1 MKTTPSLTTRLLAT
15 CVAVVVIFS
24 ACKKQD
30 NSAGTSGQEE
40 FAAVT
45 AETDATAEA
54 VFDDAF
60 NNAMGVNT
68 EVGIGGTGIF
78 GRVNVSS
85 TTDASTGRLTGVDST
100 SCYAVTIIQL
110 NTATRFPLQITIDFG
125 AGCTDRNG
133 RTRKGKIIIIYTG
146 RLINPGNSATLTFD
160 GYYLDDIKVEG
171 TQKITNTGTIDK
183 KSYTTLV
190 INAKLSRPNNNTCE
204 WNSEKTISQT
214 DGMLTPSLAIDDI
227 FAISGQANGSVQK
240 DGKYFQWSTIT
251 TTPLTKRFACRWI
264 SKGTITL
271 QKGNA
276 AVAVLDYGP
285 GTCDN
290 KAIFS
295 VNNVDHEITLH

>member
-15 CVAVVVIFS
+15 CVAVVAIFS
-24 ACKKQD
+24 ACKKQE
-30 NSAGTSGQEE
+30 NAAGTSGQEE

-45 AETDATAEA
+45 AQTDASAEA

-85 TTDASTGRLTGVDST
+85 TSDGSTNRLTGVDST
-100 SCYAVTIIQL
+100 TCYALTVTQL
-110 NTATRFPLQITIDFG
+110 STSTRFPLQITLDFG

-133 RTRKGKIIIIYTG
+133 RTRKGKIIMVYTG
-146 RLINPGNSATLTFD
+146 RLINPGNSVTLTFD
-160 GYYLDDIKVEG
+160 GYSIDDIKVEG
-171 TQKITNTGTIDK
+171 TQKITNTGTPDK
-183 KSYTTLV
+183 KSYTILV
-190 INAKLSRPNNNTCE
+190 INAKLSKLNSICE
-204 WNSEKTISQT
+204 WNSEKTVSQT
-214 DGMLTPSLAIDDI
+214 DGMLTPSLAIDDV

-240 DGKYFQWSTIT
+240 DGKYFQWSTNI
-251 TTPLTKRFACRWI
+251 TTPLTKRYACRWI
-264 SKGTITL
+264 SRGIIAL

>member
-1 MKTTPSLTTRLLAT
+1 MKTTPSLISRLLAT

-24 ACKKQD
+24 ACKKQE

-40 FAAVT
+40 FAAAT
-45 AETDATAEA
+45 AETEATAES

-68 EVGIGGTGIF
+68 EVGIGGTGVF
-78 GRVNVSS
+78 GRQNVS
-85 TTDASTGRLTGVDST
+85 TTSNGRLTGVDST
-100 SCYAVTIIQL
+100 TCYSVAITQL
-110 NTATRFPLQITIDFG
+110 STATRFPLQITIDFG

-133 RTRKGKIIIIYTG
+133 RIRKGKIIIVYTG
-146 RLINPGNSATLTFD
+146 RLINPGNSASLTFD
-160 GYYLDDIKVEG
+160 GYYVDDIKVEG
-171 TQKITNTGTIDK
+171 TQKITNIGTVDK
-183 KSYTTLV
+183 KSYNILV
-190 INAKLSRPNNNTCE
+190 VNAKLSQSNGNTCQ

-214 DGMLTPSLAIDDI
+214 DGMLTPALAIDDA
-227 FAISGQANGSVQK
+227 FAITGAASGSVQK
-240 DGKYFQWSTIT
+240 GDKYFQWSTII
-251 TTPLTKRFACRWI
+251 TTPLTKRYACRWI

-271 QKGNA
+271 NKGNA

-290 KAIFS
+290 RAIFS

>member
-1 MKTTPSLTTRLLAT
+1 MKTAPSLTTRLLAT

-24 ACKKQD
+24 ACKKQE
-30 NSAGTSGQEE
+30 NSAGTAGQEE
-40 FAAVT
+40 FAAIT

-85 TTDASTGRLTGVDST
+85 TTNESSSRLAGVDST
-100 SCYAVTIIQL
+100 TCYVVTITQL
-110 NTATRFPLQITIDFG
+110 STATRFPLQITIDFG
-125 AGCTDRNG
+125 AGCTDRFG
-133 RTRKGKIIIIYTG
+133 RTRKGKIIVVYTG

-160 GYYLDDIKVEG
+160 GYYIDDIKVEG
-171 TQKITNTGTIDK
+171 TQKITNTGTVDK

-190 INAKLSRPNNNTCE
+190 INAKLSRSNGDVCQ
-204 WNSEKTISQT
+204 WNSEKTVSQT
-214 DGMLTPSLAIDDI
+214 DGMLTPALAIDDV
-227 FAISGQANGSVQK
+227 FAISGKANGSVQK
-240 DGKYFQWSTIT
+240 DGKYFQWSTII
-251 TTPLTKRFACRWI
+251 TTPLTKRYACRWI